1 MQGLCSGVGAK
12 KAADATSTRCAG
24 PPGLGSK
31 WHQPLGCI
39 RFKKCS
45 CLRLLGKGWRLI
57 WLVFLLGCWQR
68 SCIAVSPLCPSARA
82 EERSSQGV
90 LVCRRTHQL
99 GALTGRSCLS
109 GARQRA
115 ASSAAR
121 PASEHHRL
129 PVGAAEGT
137 RAVGS
142 PSFAYFSWRSKKSES
157 PAGARPGKHWAIPIS
172 GKEILYFGFNNG
184 R

>member
-45 CLRLLGKGWRLI
+45 CLRLLGKGGRLI
-57 WLVFLLGCWQR
+57 WLVFFAGML
-68 SCIAVSPLCPSARA
+68 AASPLCPSARA

-99 GALTGRSCLS
+99 RALTGRSCLS

-157 PAGARPGKHWAIPIS
+157 PAGARYGDCR
-172 GKEILYFGFNNG
+172 Y
-184 R
+184 

>member
-1 MQGLCSGVGAK
+1 MLVE
-12 KAADATSTRCAG
+12 
-24 PPGLGSK
+24 
-31 WHQPLGCI
+31 
-39 RFKKCS
+39 
-45 CLRLLGKGWRLI
+45 GWRRICLEMKPPRATTAHH
-57 WLVFLLGCWQR
+57 L
-68 SCIAVSPLCPSARA
+68 SACPSARA
-82 EERSSQGV
+82 QDRSSQGG
-90 LVCRRTHQL
+90 LVCRKTHQL

-157 PAGARPGKHWAIPIS
+157 PVGATTRLLSIDSSQALAQSITTSNCFSIHGYQFLSNKNLRA
-172 GKEILYFGFNNG
+172 KN
-184 R
+184 

>member
-1 MQGLCSGVGAK
+1 MQGICSGVGAK
-12 KAADATSTRCAG
+12 KRLTPPQPVALAHQGWGQSGISRWAAFDSKSVAACACWVRVRG
-24 PPGLGSK
+24 RFGLY
-31 WHQPLGCI
+31 
-39 RFKKCS
+39 
-45 CLRLLGKGWRLI
+45 
-57 WLVFLLGCWQR
+57 FLLGCWR
-68 SCIAVSPLCPSARA
+68 CSCIAVSPLCPSARA
-82 EERSSQGV
+82 EERSSRGG

-157 PAGARPGKHWAIPIS
+157 PAGAKPDRY
-172 GKEILYFGFNNG
+172 LLLL
-184 R
+184 